1 MHKDPSETARSIIT
15 VSVNWKF
22 VAVLMQVDE
31 LLRIC
36 YTLTAGKF
44 NNVRWNLC
52 L

>member
-1 MHKDPSETARSIIT
+1 MKLQEVITA
-15 VSVNWKF
+15 VNENWKF

-36 YTLTAGKF
+36 YTLTAGKL